1 MDALF
6 AYYFYRLLQRAKNIK
21 LLYTDVTKGMNSGEM
36 SRFLYQIKYESGL
49 PIREVHFQNRISVQD
64 NPTISIP
71 KNPSILEQLK
81 SYTDENERGISPSA
95 LNTYMECHL
104 KFYFKYI
111 ARIKE
116 KEEMAE
122 ELDHRLLG
130 TIFHQSTQSL
140 YQTFPDGEITA
151 EGLDA
156 LMKND
161 SLIEQHIQAAY
172 EKLYDTT
179 VSKMLESGANDL
191 VLSVVKKYVKKVF
204 EFDKTLCPF
213 HIISMERKYP
223 RHDFC
228 F

>member
-21 LLYTDVTKGMNSGEM
+21 LLYTDVTKGMSSGEM

-49 PIREVHFQNRISVQD
+49 PVREVHFQNNISVQD

-71 KNPSILEQLK
+71 KNPSILEKLK
-81 SYTDENERGISPSA
+81 SYTRKEERGISPSA

-130 TIFHQSTQSL
+130 TIFTKVRSPSTRP
-140 YQTFPDGEITA
+140 FPAGRSRLKGSI
-151 EGLDA
+151 
-156 LMKND
+156 
-161 SLIEQHIQAAY
+161 
-172 EKLYDTT
+172 
-179 VSKMLESGANDL
+179 
-191 VLSVVKKYVKKVF
+191 
-204 EFDKTLCPF
+204 
-213 HIISMERKYP
+213 R
-223 RHDFC
+223 
-228 F
+228 

>member
-1 MDALF
+1 MS
-6 AYYFYRLLQRAKNIK
+6 
-21 LLYTDVTKGMNSGEM
+21 SGEM

-49 PIREVHFQNRISVQD
+49 PIREVHFQNKISVQD

-71 KNPSILEQLK
+71 KNPSILKQLK

-204 EFDKTLCPF
+204 EFDKTLCGQQLCGQSKG
-213 HIISMERKYP
+213 IRL
-223 RHDFC
+223 
-228 F
+228 

>member
-1 MDALF
+1 
-6 AYYFYRLLQRAKNIK
+6 
-21 LLYTDVTKGMNSGEM
+21 MNGGEM

-49 PIREVHFQNRISVQD
+49 TVAERNFQNPISTQNPQEIRIGKT
-64 NPTISIP
+64 PPILH
-71 KNPSILEQLK
+71 ILER
-81 SYTDENERGISPSA
+81 YTRSEDQTISPSA
-95 LNTYMECHL
+95 LNTYMECSL

-140 YQTFPDGEITA
+140 YQTFPDGLITA

-161 SLIEQHIQAAY
+161 PLIEQHIQAAY

-179 VSKMLESGANDL
+179 VSKICLLYTSDAADE
-191 VLSVVKKYVKKVF
+191 
-204 EFDKTLCPF
+204 
-213 HIISMERKYP
+213 
-223 RHDFC
+223 
-228 F
+228 

>member
-1 MDALF
+1 
-6 AYYFYRLLQRAKNIK
+6 
-21 LLYTDVTKGMNSGEM
+21 
-36 SRFLYQIKYESGL
+36 
-49 PIREVHFQNRISVQD
+49 
-64 NPTISIP
+64 
-71 KNPSILEQLK
+71 
-81 SYTDENERGISPSA
+81 
-95 LNTYMECHL
+95 MECSL

-140 YQTFPDGEITA
+140 YQTFPDGQITA

-213 HIISMERKYP
+213 HIISMERKYRIHIFLIASFGKNSVNP
-223 RHDFC
+223 AC
-228 F
+228 PIT